1 MVILLHIILIDF
13 GLIFFIKVTTF
24 FSKEDKKKSK
34 HLKNTLNYCISFY
47 FKGPTI
53 SLKIYNIVTTKK
65 MFIWQIKLLF
75 TWNLLVF
82 LIQISNKNIQ
92 IHVTVASTIDLTQKK
107 KKNLSYCKLL
117 PFMTLSH
124 FVSGIKLL
132 LLSINSSHVI
142 WYLCKY
148 AKHWR
153 TVWSK
158 SVSRKLRACPLNLK
172 PFTSLHISRTLSVS
186 FQLFLNKQT
195 NTAPNTHT
203 THILQIQTSIR
214 FESLYL
220 SPWIHVL

>member
-34 HLKNTLNYCISFY
+34 HLKNILNYCISFY

-75 TWNLLVF
+75 TWYLLVF

-107 KKNLSYCKLL
+107 KKKFCPIVNCYHLWRSLILFQELNYYYYR
-117 PFMTLSH
+117 
-124 FVSGIKLL
+124 
-132 LLSINSSHVI
+132 SILVTWFDI
-142 WYLCKY
+142 Y
-148 AKHWR
+148 
-153 TVWSK
+153 V
-158 SVSRKLRACPLNLK
+158 
-172 PFTSLHISRTLSVS
+172 
-186 FQLFLNKQT
+186 NKQSFEGQSEASQFLG
-195 NTAPNTHT
+195 NFAPA
-203 THILQIQTSIR
+203 L
-214 FESLYL
+214 
-220 SPWIHVL
+220 